1 MPQEQTMI
9 TRRHLIHASLAGF
22 AGMAACSTGQ
32 VSEPAAAP
40 PTETKAASTTASAEP
55 PRFDPADLKRRLD
68 GGEDVYLLDVRT
80 PKELEEEGAID
91 GYHHIP
97 IDELEARV
105 SEVPKGKPMVIY

>member
-1 MPQEQTMI
+1 ML
-9 TRRHLIHASLAGF
+9 TRRHLIHVSLAGC
-22 AGMAACSTGQ
+22 AGIAACSSDTGSQ
-32 VSEPAAAP
+32 SSAEPASGSKA
-40 PTETKAASTTASAEP
+40 PTEAASVEP

-68 GGEDVYLLDVRT
+68 AGEDVYLLDVRT

-97 IDELEARV
+97 IDELESRI

>member
-1 MPQEQTMI
+1 MF
-9 TRRHLIHASLAGF
+9 TRRHLIHASLAGC
-22 AGMAACSTGQ
+22 AGIAACSSEAGPE
-32 VSEPAAAP
+32 SAAEPASGS
-40 PTETKAASTTASAEP
+40 KAATETASAEP

-68 GGEDVYLLDVRT
+68 SGEDVYLLDVRT

-97 IDELEARV
+97 IDELESRL

>member
-1 MPQEQTMI
+1 MI

-22 AGMAACSTGQ
+22 AGMAGCST
-32 VSEPAAAP
+32 EPGPDSATAT
-40 PTETKAASTTASAEP
+40 PTETNAASATASAEP

>member
-1 MPQEQTMI
+1 MY
-9 TRRHLIHASLAGF
+9 TRRHLIHASVAGY
-22 AGMAACSTGQ
+22 AGIAACSSGTG
-32 VSEPAAAP
+32 SESSATPA
-40 PTETKAASTTASAEP
+40 TGTKAATETAAAEP

-68 GGEDVYLLDVRT
+68 GGEDLYLLDVRT

-97 IDELEARV
+97 IDELEARL